1 MNTLQCNQGTTENTL
16 ESFKLFCKHSHLE
29 MYYQS
34 STFLFS
40 AGMELRDLEFHLSS
54 APDFMI
60 FSMILL
66 GISLSL
72 HLIICKTEIMV
83 FISEHFEIYL

>member
-1 MNTLQCNQGTTENTL
+1 
-16 ESFKLFCKHSHLE
+16 

-40 AGMELRDLEFHLSS
+40 AGMELEDLEFHLSS
-54 APDFMI
+54 APDFII

-66 GISLSL
+66 GISLGL
-72 HLIICKTEIMV
+72 HLVICKTQNG
-83 FISEHFEIYL
+83 FHLRTF

>member
-1 MNTLQCNQGTTENTL
+1 MNRKDALRCNQGTTENML
-16 ESFKLFCKHSHLE
+16 ESFKLFCRHSHLE

-40 AGMELRDLEFHLSS
+40 AGMDLRDLEFHLSS

-60 FSMILL
+60 FNMILL
-66 GISLSL
+66 CISLGSSSHNL
-72 HLIICKTEIMV
+72 
-83 FISEHFEIYL
+83 

>member
-1 MNTLQCNQGTTENTL
+1 
-16 ESFKLFCKHSHLE
+16 

-40 AGMELRDLEFHLSS
+40 AGMELEDLEFHLSS
-54 APDFMI
+54 VPDFII

-66 GISLSL
+66 GISLGF
-72 HLIICKTEIMV
+72 HLVICKTQIMV
-83 FISEHFEIYL
+83 FISEHFEMYK